1 MKSDIKK
8 KKQASN
14 TIITQAYHSDA
25 APESCQVRREW
36 IETFNP
42 SYASS
47 KVKSI
52 LRFRGLGIIIIIII
66 IIIITFI
73 YNAQIQLYSFQ
84 MRLTIKNYT
93 NE

>member
-1 MKSDIKK
+1 MLDFMKLDIKK
-8 KKQASN
+8 KQVSN

-25 APESCQVRREW
+25 APESCQVRPEW

-66 IIIITFI
+66 IIINNRQF
-73 YNAQIQLYSFQ
+73 YL
-84 MRLTIKNYT
+84 KNY
-93 NE
+93 